1 MVQKTKPD
9 HAVGNSLQNNMG
21 MHTMVYE
28 SANNKK
34 VAIVGVGGAGCNV
47 VSQFYKEQYGVDTI
61 AINTDKDGLHAAS
74 AGKKIYICKEVLHGE
89 GAYGETEIGKKCA
102 DIHIEEI
109 REALSG
115 YDVVFVVSGLGGGT
129 GTGATPVVIEAAQ
142 SQNILTFAIAI
153 KPFFFEGDRVAI
165 AKEGYSKIRA
175 VCPLATMIENDMIVS
190 KLTDK
195 TMDDAFS
202 EVNRTIKGHIEACIS
217 KYDDRNDD
225 NVSYNDEGFDSFV
238 KTSPLCAFISA

>member
-1 MVQKTKPD
+1 
-9 HAVGNSLQNNMG
+9 

-28 SANNKK
+28 TANKKK

-109 REALSG
+109 REALAG

-142 SQNILTFAIAI
+142 SQNIMTFAIAI

-175 VCPLATMIENDMIVS
+175 VCPLSTMIENDIIVS
-190 KLTDK
+190 KLADK

-202 EVNRTIKGHIEACIS
+202 EVNRSIKGHIEACIS
-217 KYDDRNDD
+217 KYDDDNND
-225 NVSYNDEGFDSFV
+225 NVSYNDDGFDSFV

>member
-1 MVQKTKPD
+1 
-9 HAVGNSLQNNMG
+9 
-21 MHTMVYE
+21 MVYE

-115 YDVVFVVSGLGGGT
+115 YDIVFVVSGLGGGT

-190 KLTDK
+190 KLADK

-217 KYDDRNDD
+217 KYDDHNDD

>member
-1 MVQKTKPD
+1 MLLETLYK
-9 HAVGNSLQNNMG
+9 NNMG

-115 YDVVFVVSGLGGGT
+115 YDIVFVVSGLGGGT

-190 KLTDK
+190 KLADK

-217 KYDDRNDD
+217 KYDDHNDD

>member
-1 MVQKTKPD
+1 
-9 HAVGNSLQNNMG
+9 
-21 MHTMVYE
+21 MVYE

-190 KLTDK
+190 KLADK

-217 KYDDRNDD
+217 KYDDHNDD

>member
-1 MVQKTKPD
+1 MAQKAKPD
-9 HAVGNSLQNNMG
+9 HAVGNLLTKKMG

-28 SANNKK
+28 TANKRK

-47 VSQFYKEQYGVDTI
+47 VSQFYKGQYGVDTI

-89 GAYGETEIGKKCA
+89 GAYGEAEIGKKCA

-109 REALSG
+109 REALAG
-115 YDVVFVVSGLGGGT
+115 YDMVFVVSGLGGGT
-129 GTGATPVVIEAAQ
+129 GTGATPAVIEAAQ

-165 AKEGYSKIRA
+165 AKEGYGRIRA
-175 VCPLATMIENDMIVS
+175 VCPLSTMIENDMILT
-190 KLTDK
+190 KLADK

-217 KYDDRNDD
+217 NYRDNNDD
-225 NVSYNDEGFDSFV
+225 NVSSDNGYDDFI
-238 KTSPLCAFISA
+238 KTSPLCAFMSA

>member
-1 MVQKTKPD
+1 
-9 HAVGNSLQNNMG
+9 
-21 MHTMVYE
+21 MVYI
-28 SANNKK
+28 SANKKK

-47 VSQFYKEQYGVDTI
+47 VSQFYKGQYGVDTI
-61 AINTDKDGLHAAS
+61 AINTDKDGLHACS
-74 AGKKIYICKEVLHGE
+74 AGRKIYICKEVLHGE

-109 REALSG
+109 KEALAG
-115 YDVVFVVSGLGGGT
+115 YDMVFVVSGLGGGT

-165 AKEGYSKIRA
+165 AKEGYSKIRT
-175 VCPLATMIENDMIVS
+175 VCPLATMIENDIIVS
-190 KLTDK
+190 KLSDK
-195 TMDDAFS
+195 TMDDAFA

-217 KYDDRNDD
+217 KYDYRTDD
-225 NVSYNDEGFDSFV
+225 CAYVDDGFDNFV
-238 KTSPLCAFISA
+238 KTSPICAYMSA

>member
-1 MVQKTKPD
+1 
-9 HAVGNSLQNNMG
+9 
-21 MHTMVYE
+21 MVYE
-28 SANNKK
+28 TANKKK

-165 AKEGYSKIRA
+165 AKEGYSKIRT

-190 KLTDK
+190 KLADK

>member
-1 MVQKTKPD
+1 
-9 HAVGNSLQNNMG
+9 
-21 MHTMVYE
+21 MVYE
-28 SANNKK
+28 TANKKK

-109 REALSG
+109 REALAG

-142 SQNILTFAIAI
+142 SQNIMTFAIAI

-175 VCPLATMIENDMIVS
+175 VCPLSTMIENDIIVS
-190 KLTDK
+190 KLADK

-202 EVNRTIKGHIEACIS
+202 EVNRSIKGHIEACIS
-217 KYDDRNDD
+217 KYDDDNND
-225 NVSYNDEGFDSFV
+225 NVSYNDDGFDSFV

>member
-1 MVQKTKPD
+1 
-9 HAVGNSLQNNMG
+9 
-21 MHTMVYE
+21 MVYE

-175 VCPLATMIENDMIVS
+175 VCPLATMIENDMIIS
-190 KLTDK
+190 KLADK